1 MSPHSPFTGTLL
13 LPDRAVFGS
22 ESAVTLDDGRP
33 VAVIRWHT
41 WSLGARFEIF
51 DPVSNGLLASGGKK
65 GFWGTRYQLT
75 GPTER
80 QILEL
85 KFGFSGPTGRGTV
98 TLADGRTLH
107 TKGKW
112 SARRFTV
119 TDAAGVQV
127 AHLVNTSRVF
137 AMRSDSLAFELTA
150 PALTSLEAIGLA
162 QCVRAAVEA
171 QNAAAAG

>member
-13 LPDRAVFGS
+13 LPDRAVFGK
-22 ESAVTLDDGRP
+22 ESAVTLADGRP
-33 VAVIRWHT
+33 VAMIRWHT
-41 WSLGARFEIF
+41 WSMGARFEIF
-51 DPVSNGLLASGGKK
+51 DVTSNGLLASGGKV
-65 GFWGTRYQLT
+65 GFWGTRYALT
-75 GPTER
+75 GPADQ

-98 TLADGRTLH
+98 TLANGRVLR

-112 SARRFTV
+112 TARSFTV
-119 TDAAGVQV
+119 NDSAGSPV

-137 AMRSDSLAFELTA
+137 AMRSDNLAFELTA
-150 PALTSLEAIGLA
+150 PALTLLEAIGLA

-171 QNAAAAG
+171 QNSSGG

>member
-22 ESAVTLDDGRP
+22 ESSVTLEDGRP
-33 VAVIRWHT
+33 VAIIRWHT

-51 DPVSNGLLASGGKK
+51 DPLSNELLATGGRT

-75 GPTER
+75 GAAGQ

-98 TLADGRTLH
+98 TLADGRTLY

-112 SARRFTV
+112 TARRFTV
-119 TDAAGVQV
+119 TDSAGTEV
-127 AHLVNTSRVF
+127 AHLVNTGRVF

-150 PALTSLEAIGLA
+150 PALTALEAIGMA

-171 QNAAAAG
+171 QNAAAG

>member
-1 MSPHSPFTGTLL
+1 MAPFTGTLL

-22 ESAVTLDDGRP
+22 ESAVTLQDGRP
-33 VAVIRWHT
+33 VAIIRWHN
-41 WSLGARFEIF
+41 WSMSARFEIF
-51 DPVSNGLLASGGKK
+51 DPISNVLLASGAKT
-65 GFWGTRYQLT
+65 GFWGTRYRVT
-75 GPTER
+75 GPGDQR
-80 QILEL
+80 ILEL

-112 SARRFTV
+112 TARSFTV
-119 TDAAGVQV
+119 TDSDGRQV

-137 AMRSDSLAFELTA
+137 ALRSDSLAFELTA
-150 PALTSLEAIGLA
+150 PALTTLEAVGLA

-171 QNAAAAG
+171 QAASSGS

>member
-1 MSPHSPFTGTLL
+1 MAPFTGTLL

-22 ESAVTLDDGRP
+22 ESAVTLEDGRP
-33 VAVIRWHT
+33 VAIIRWRT
-41 WSLGARFEIF
+41 WSMNNGFEIF
-51 DPVSNGLLASGGKK
+51 DPVSNGLLASGGKA
-65 GFWGTRYQLT
+65 GFWGTRYRLT
-75 GPTER
+75 GPNDQ

-112 SARRFTV
+112 TARSFTV
-119 TDAAGVQV
+119 TDSAGAQV

-150 PALTSLEAIGLA
+150 PVLTVLEAIGLA

-171 QNAAAAG
+171 QNSSAAG

>member
-1 MSPHSPFTGTLL
+1 MSLHSPFTGTLL
-13 LPDRAVFGS
+13 LPDRAVLGS
-22 ESAVTLDDGRP
+22 ESAVTLEDGRP
-33 VAVIRWHT
+33 VAIIRWHN
-41 WSLGARFEIF
+41 WSMDNRFEIF
-51 DPVSNGLLASGGKK
+51 DPVSNGLLASGGKV

-75 GPTER
+75 GAAGQ

-112 SARRFTV
+112 TARSFTV
-119 TDAAGVQV
+119 TDPAGTPV

-150 PALTSLEAIGLA
+150 PVLTALEAIGLA

>member
-1 MSPHSPFTGTLL
+1 MAPFTGTLL

-22 ESAVTLDDGRP
+22 ESAVTLEDGRP
-33 VAVIRWHT
+33 VAVIRWHN
-41 WSLGARFEIF
+41 WSMSARFEIF
-51 DPVSNGLLASGGKK
+51 DPVSNVLLASGAKA
-65 GFWGTRYQLT
+65 GFWGNRYRLT
-75 GPTER
+75 GPAGQ

-85 KFGFSGPTGRGTV
+85 KFGFSGPTGRGVV
-98 TLADGRTLH
+98 TLADGRVLH

-112 SARRFTV
+112 TARRFTV
-119 TDAAGVQV
+119 TDSDGRQV

-171 QNAAAAG
+171 QAASSGS